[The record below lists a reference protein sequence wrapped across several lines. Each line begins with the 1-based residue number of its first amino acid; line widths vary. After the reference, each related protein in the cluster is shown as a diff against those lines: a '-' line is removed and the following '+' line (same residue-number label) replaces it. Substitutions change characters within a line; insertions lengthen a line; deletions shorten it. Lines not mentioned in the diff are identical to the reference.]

1 MKKKKK
7 KKKKRKFVITLTS
20 RFVAIDAQ
28 KCDECLPF
36 DELYS
41 KIIQFSKL
49 SEAWVIFYGSKPEEK
64 QKKKKTNESGMT
76 KSGGEATHNSISV

>member
-1 MKKKKK
+1 M
-7 KKKKRKFVITLTS
+7 TS

-49 SEAWVIFYGSKPEEK
+49 SEAWVTFHGSKPEK
-64 QKKKKTNESGMT
+64 KTKKKPNESEMT
-76 KSGGEATHNSISV
+76 KSGGEATH

>member
-1 MKKKKK
+1 MRKKK

-20 RFVAIDAQ
+20 RFVAIDAHQ
-28 KCDECLPF
+28 CDECLPF

-49 SEAWVIFYGSKPEEK
+49 SEAWVIFHGSKP
-64 QKKKKTNESGMT
+64 KKKKQKNKKQM
-76 KSGGEATHNSISV
+76 KV

>member
-1 MKKKKK
+1 MK

-20 RFVAIDAQ
+20 RFVAIDAHQ
-28 KCDECLPF
+28 CDECLPS

-49 SEAWVIFYGSKPEEK
+49 SEAWVIFHGSKPKKK
-64 QKKKKTNESGMT
+64 QKKNKTNESVRT
-76 KSGGEATHNSISV
+76 KTGGEATHNSILV